1 MPVLGIESTAHTAS
15 VGIVGDGVEILGLA
29 SDMYRPPAG
38 GIHPREA
45 ANHHVEVLPALV
57 ERALDEAK
65 VGPREIE
72 AIAFAQGPGLGPCL
86 RAGATVARM
95 LALSWRR
102 PLVPVNHCVAHV
114 EIARALSGLDDAL
127 LLYASGG
134 NTQVI
139 AFGAGRYRVLGE
151 TLDVGIGNFLDKL
164 WIALGGTFPGGP
176 ALEGAAR
183 GRSALLPLPYSV
195 HGMDVA
201 FSGILTATLEHA
213 RRGAD
218 RADLAYSVEVTTYSM
233 LTEITERALAH
244 LGRRDVVL
252 GGGVA
257 CNERL
262 RGMVR
267 SMVEARGGTSFA
279 PPKRLCVDN
288 GAMIAWTGLLAARSG
303 VRVEVERSAVL
314 PRQRTD
320 LVEIPW
326 RSGRSLQPTEDEPRH
341 GELPHLGDRL
351 LHRTEEAEVGERA
364 EEQ

>member
-15 VGIVGDGVEILGLA
+15 VGIVDDRAQVLALA
-29 SDMYRPPAG
+29 SDMHRPAHG

-45 ANHHVEVLPALV
+45 ANHHVEVLPGLVRAALR
-57 ERALDEAK
+57 ESRLD
-65 VGPREIE
+65 PSEIQ
-72 AIAFAQGPGLGPCL
+72 AVAFAQGPGLGPCL

-95 LALSWRR
+95 LSMAWKR

-114 EIARALSGLDDAL
+114 EIARVLSGLDDPV

-139 AFGAGRYRVLGE
+139 AYARGRYRVLGE

-176 ALEGAAR
+176 ALEKE
-183 GRSALLPLPYSV
+183 ALAGQELHPLPYSV

-201 FSGILTATLEHA
+201 FSGILTAALA
-213 RRGAD
+213 LRG
-218 RADLAYSVEVTTYSM
+218 RGVSRPDLAYSVEVTAYAM

-244 LGRRDVVL
+244 LRGTGVVL

-267 SMVEARGGTSFA
+267 EMVEARGGTMFA
-279 PPKRLCVDN
+279 PPRSLCVDN
-288 GAMIAWTGLLAARSG
+288 GAMIAWTGLLALDDGLSVPVRASG
-303 VRVEVERSAVL
+303 VE

-320 LVEIPW
+320 LVATPW
-326 RSGRSLQPTEDEPRH
+326 R
-341 GELPHLGDRL
+341 
-351 LHRTEEAEVGERA
+351 ERPSRVSTA
-364 EEQ
+364 AVSARAPAAG

>member
-1 MPVLGIESTAHTAS
+1 LILGIESTAHTAS
-15 VGIVGDGVEILGLA
+15 VGIVGDRAEVLGLA

-45 ANHHVEVLPALV
+45 ANHHVDQLPDLV
-57 ERALDEAK
+57 RRALDAAHAR
-65 VGPREIE
+65 PADIE
-72 AIAFAQGPGLGPCL
+72 AVAFAQGPGLGPCL

-95 LALSWRR
+95 LALEWEK

-114 EIARALSGLDDAL
+114 EIARVLSGLDDPL

-139 AFGAGRYRVLGE
+139 AYGRGRYRVLGE
-151 TLDVGIGNFLDKL
+151 TLDIGIGNFLDKL
-164 WIALGGTFPGGP
+164 WIGLGGTFPGGP
-176 ALEGAAR
+176 ALEREAQG
-183 GRSALLPLPYSV
+183 GSELVDLPYSV

-201 FSGILTATLEHA
+201 FSGMLTAALAFRDKGVA
-213 RRGAD
+213 RP
-218 RADLAYSVEVTTYSM
+218 DLAYSVEVTAYAM

-244 LGRRDVVL
+244 RRRDGVVL

-267 SMVEARGGTSFA
+267 AMVEARGGAMFA
-279 PPKRLCVDN
+279 PPRAMCVDN
-288 GAMIAWTGLLAARSG
+288 GAMIAWTGRLAFDAG
-303 VRVEVERSAVL
+303 ATVPVEASAVE

-320 LVEIPW
+320 LVPTPW
-326 RSGRSLQPTEDEPRH
+326 R
-341 GELPHLGDRL
+341 
-351 LHRTEEAEVGERA
+351 VG
-364 EEQ
+364 

>member
-1 MPVLGIESTAHTAS
+1 MPTLGIESTAHTAS
-15 VGIVGDGVEILGLA
+15 VGIVDDRARVLGLA

-45 ANHHVEVLPALV
+45 ANHHVELLPGLV
-57 ERALDEAK
+57 ERALADARISPDELEG
-65 VGPREIE
+65 V
-72 AIAFAQGPGLGPCL
+72 AFAQGPGLGPCL

-95 LALSWRR
+95 LSLMWAK
-102 PLVPVNHCVAHV
+102 PLIPVNHCVAHV
-114 EIARALSGLDDAL
+114 EIARVLSGLDDPM

-139 AFGAGRYRVLGE
+139 AYGSGRYRVLGE

-176 ALEGAAR
+176 AIEAKAKEGTT
-183 GRSALLPLPYSV
+183 LIPLPYSV

-201 FSGILTATLEHA
+201 FSGMMTAALAHRAKGASLE
-213 RRGAD
+213 
-218 RADLAYSVEVTTYSM
+218 DLAYSVEVTAYSM

-244 LGRRDVVL
+244 RRRSDVVL

-262 RGMVR
+262 REMVR
-267 SMVEARGGTSFA
+267 SMTEARGGRSFA
-279 PPKRLCVDN
+279 PPRSLCVDN
-288 GAMIAWTGLLAARSG
+288 GAMIAWTGHLAGTRGA
-303 VRVEVERSAVL
+303 VEVERSAVQ

-320 LVEIPW
+320 LVETPW
-326 RSGRSLQPTEDEPRH
+326 RTAAAEP
-341 GELPHLGDRL
+341 
-351 LHRTEEAEVGERA
+351 A
-364 EEQ
+364 